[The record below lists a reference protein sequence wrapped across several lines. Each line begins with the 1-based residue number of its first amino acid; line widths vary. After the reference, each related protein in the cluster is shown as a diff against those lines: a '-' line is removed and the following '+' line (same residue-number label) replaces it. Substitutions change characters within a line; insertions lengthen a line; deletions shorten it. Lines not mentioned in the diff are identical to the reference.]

1 MASFGTAETS
11 LLFNTSGIRA
21 ATDNPQRINTAMD
34 GGGSMQK
41 RDLLNANLVVKQLYT
56 DVQLLNR
63 LFQKAYGYLF
73 FP

>member
-21 ATDNPQRINTAMD
+21 ATDNPQRISTAMD

-41 RDLLNANLVVKQLYT
+41 RDLRNANLVGKKCTRTYIFY
-56 DVQLLNR
+56 R
-63 LFQKAYGYLF
+63 ACG
-73 FP
+73 